1 MNSTLPQQ
9 QLGKMIGTAAIIA
22 LSLTGVIWL
31 QKSLINPNKEQLTT
45 EEYQKEQQLEKVQLN
60 VYKNVPSLG
69 YGNLMADWFYLRF
82 IQYFGDGEARKQT
95 GYPLSP
101 DYFELV
107 VDNDPRF
114 VDANLKLAVS
124 TSIFAGL
131 PQTSVKL
138 LEKSL
143 EQTPSKV
150 TSPVYPPYYLWIYK
164 GVDELLFLGDSEA
177 AKNSNTM
184 AANWADTYPEDD
196 RYNSKAVAKRRRQTV
211 KFLEENPD
219 SRAAQIGAWSQIL
232 NSAVNQETVER
243 ALAEIQA
250 LGGEISITPEGNLRV
265 RVPEWID

>member
-1 MNSTLPQQ
+1 MNSTLPRQ
-9 QLGKMIGTAAIIA
+9 QLGKMIGTIAIIT

-31 QKSLINPNKEQLTT
+31 QKSLIAPRKEQLTV
-45 EEYQKEQQLEKVQLN
+45 EEYNKQQQLEQIQLN
-60 VYKNVPSLG
+60 VYKGLPSLG
-69 YGNLMADWFYLRF
+69 YGNLLADWFYLRF
-82 IQYFGDGEARKQT
+82 IQYFGDGDARKQT

-101 DYFELV
+101 DYFQLV

-131 PQTSVKL
+131 PQTSVQL

-143 EQTPSKV
+143 EETPSQM

-164 GVDELLFLGDSEA
+164 GVDELLFLGDVEA

-196 RYNSKAVAKRRRQTV
+196 QYNSKSVAQRRRQTV

-219 SRAAQIGAWSQIL
+219 SRKAQIAAWAQIL
-232 NSAVNQETVER
+232 TNAINEETVER
-243 ALAEIQA
+243 ALGEIQG
-250 LGGEISITPEGNLRV
+250 LGGEIYATPDGNIRV